1 MMSFTMSLKNGLID
15 CNFYFV
21 FQYELFFIYRSLILL
36 FVAILLFSTIYEAY
50 CLRSGNNKSSVAH
63 DLVISFSVMNNLKK
77 ILSTRQNNSLG
88 LECVTGIK
96 TLAMVF
102 IIAGH
107 ACLFIGS
114 GPVMD
119 ADAWDRVSFVDTLI
133 CFFFIF

>member
-1 MMSFTMSLKNGLID
+1 MFKSSYDLL
-15 CNFYFV
+15 Y
-21 FQYELFFIYRSLILL
+21 IYRSFILL
-36 FVAILLFSTIYEAY
+36 VVAILLFSTIYEAY
-50 CLRSGNNKSSVAH
+50 CIRSGSNKSSVAH
-63 DLVISFSVMNNLKK
+63 DLVISFSVINNVKK

-119 ADAWDRVSFVDTLI
+119 AEAWDRVSLVDTYVY
-133 CFFFIF
+133 FTFV